1 MELRPPRSR
10 PTLSPV
16 RIKILK
22 MSSANYQ
29 SNKAWEE
36 IQSDAGFQEFLCKDR
51 LVDYLYQSRWFGGKS
66 SRILQVIVSKSM
78 PLYNGGDLYN
88 MMILEV
94 FFQESYAHNYF
105 LPLALVALD
114 SDISEAAKLAEVELA
129 GKKYLLIDALYDQ
142 GFHQAMFKLLQ
153 QNQILKEGNNKVYF
167 KAIGDLGLAKEFS
180 SKLLNAEQSNSTI
193 IINEFFYL
201 KIFRRLFRDKNPD
214 FELNEFLA
222 EQKYFKNFPNLS
234 GLIWWEPSPGFD
246 ISLGLMQEKLENE
259 GDAWTWM
266 LSEVESFFAQADAQE
281 LKPLLWSAIYPLKLK
296 KLPTYFLQN
305 PGQEF
310 FKHIETLAK
319 RTAEMHIALA
329 SNSRDRNFVVSNY
342 NSDFTVWLKNRLIYQ
357 FDARYN
363 LLNNKLPD
371 LPEEAQKLAKKVLS
385 RKDQII
391 NFILGF
397 DEEKLRSFRIRIHG
411 DYHLGQIL
419 KQGKDFYILD
429 YEGEPESTIR
439 DRKVK
444 QSPLKD
450 VAGLLRSFHYALH
463 ATQVKLG
470 TEKAKLRAEQGKSLY
485 QAISGVFLNT
495 YFKEAFKN
503 QLDIGYR
510 KEITYLLHYFLLEK
524 AIYELGYELN
534 GRPDWAIIPLQGIL
548 EITDEIK
555 KI

>member
-1 MELRPPRSR
+1 
-10 PTLSPV
+10 
-16 RIKILK
+16 
-22 MSSANYQ
+22 MSSATYK
-29 SNKAWEE
+29 SDKAWEE
-36 IQSDAGFQEFLCKDR
+36 ISDDSGFKEFLCKER
-51 LVDYLYQSRWFGGKS
+51 LEFYLNQSRWFGGKS
-66 SRILQVIVSKSM
+66 SQILQVIINKSM
-78 PLYNGGDLYN
+78 PLRNGENLYN
-88 MMILEV
+88 LLILEV
-94 FFQESYAHNYF
+94 FFKQSSAHNYF
-105 LPLALVALD
+105 LPLAIIPME
-114 SDISEAAKLAEVELA
+114 SDVNASAKLAEVELA
-129 GKKYLLIDALYDQ
+129 GKKFYLIDALYDP
-142 GFHQAMFKLLQ
+142 GFHAAMFGLLQ
-153 QNQILKEGNNKVYF
+153 QNQVLKVGDSKVFF
-167 KAIGDLGLAKEFS
+167 KAVGDLGLVDTFRSE
-180 SKLLNAEQSNSTI
+180 LLNAEQSNSTI
-193 IINEFFYL
+193 IINDFFYL

-222 EQKYFKNFPNLS
+222 QQKYFKNFPNLS

-259 GDAWTWM
+259 GDAWNWM
-266 LSEVESFFAQADAQE
+266 LSEVEAFFANADQQE
-281 LKPLLWSAIYPLKLK
+281 VKPMLWSAIYPLKLK
-296 KLPTYFLQN
+296 RLPLYFLQN
-305 PGQEF
+305 PGKKF
-310 FKHIETLAK
+310 FQHIETLAK

-329 SNSRDRNFVVSNY
+329 GNSRDRNFVVSNY

-363 LLNNKLPD
+363 LLNNKFAD
-371 LPEEAQKLAKKVLS
+371 LPESAQKLARKVLS
-385 RKDQII
+385 RKDEII
-391 NFILGF
+391 NFILSF
-397 DEEKLRSFRIRIHG
+397 DEERLRSFRIRIHG

-419 KQGKDFYILD
+419 KQGNDFFILD

-463 ATQVKLG
+463 STQVKLG
-470 TEKAKLRAEQGKSLY
+470 AENSPNRAEQGKALY

>member
-1 MELRPPRSR
+1 
-10 PTLSPV
+10 
-16 RIKILK
+16 

-29 SNKAWEE
+29 SDKIWEE
-36 IQSDAGFQEFLCKDR
+36 IQEDASFKEFLCKDR

-78 PLYNGGDLYN
+78 PLYNGSDLYN
-88 MMILEV
+88 MLILEV

-105 LPLALVALD
+105 LPLALVELD
-114 SDISEAAKLAEVELA
+114 SDISDAAKLAEVTLA

-153 QNQILKEGNNKVYF
+153 HNQILKEGNNKVYF
-167 KAIGDLGLAKEFS
+167 KAIGDLGLTKEFS

-193 IINEFFYL
+193 IINDFFYL

-266 LSEVESFFAQADAQE
+266 LSEVESFFAQADEQE
-281 LKPLLWSAIYPLKLK
+281 LKPLLWTAIYPLKLK
-296 KLPTYFLQN
+296 KLPSYFLQN

-310 FKHIETLAK
+310 FRHIETLAK

-371 LPEEAQKLAKKVLS
+371 LPEEAQKLAKKVLI
-385 RKDQII
+385 RKDQIV

-470 TEKAKLRAEQGKSLY
+470 KEKANLRAEQGKSLY